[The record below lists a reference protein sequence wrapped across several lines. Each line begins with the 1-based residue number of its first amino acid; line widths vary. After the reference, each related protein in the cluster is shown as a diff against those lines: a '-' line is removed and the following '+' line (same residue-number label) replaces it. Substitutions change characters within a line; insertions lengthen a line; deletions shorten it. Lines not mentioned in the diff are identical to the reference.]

1 MNRTLSIPKV
11 NFLRNRQPSLQEIE
25 YVLDFIPQATLLVD
39 LDKYRILLVNAKLA
53 ELTAFTRAELTNS
66 KIEELLPNLA
76 ERISNFHAFENTL
89 TFKDTIR
96 THQGFS
102 IEVRVDLARLNPQGT
117 WGLVTLEPSELQDLK
132 AAEHK
137 RQVERYEDLYS
148 LARVNQETTI
158 NQALQTALELGHRLT
173 GADCVYLGG
182 R

>member
-76 ERISNFHAFENTL
+76 DRISNFHA
-89 TFKDTIR
+89 
-96 THQGFS
+96 
-102 IEVRVDLARLNPQGT
+102 
-117 WGLVTLEPSELQDLK
+117 LVGS
-132 AAEHK
+132 
-137 RQVERYEDLYS
+137 V
-148 LARVNQETTI
+148 
-158 NQALQTALELGHRLT
+158 
-173 GADCVYLGG
+173 CVVPYQ
-182 R
+182 